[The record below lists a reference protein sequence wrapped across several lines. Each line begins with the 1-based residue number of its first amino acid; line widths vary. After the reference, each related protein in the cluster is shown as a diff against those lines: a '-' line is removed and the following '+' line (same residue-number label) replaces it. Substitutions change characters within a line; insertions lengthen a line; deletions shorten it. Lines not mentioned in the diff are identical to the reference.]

1 MTVSQLIAMLKS
13 QPGEAEVWC
22 EVQVGYGSRMDLVGI
37 NGMFHTQDERGGEVV
52 VLQSRQ

>member
-1 MTVSQLIAMLKS
+1 MKVSQLIAMLKS

-22 EVQVGYGSRMDLVGI
+22 EVPVGYGSRVDVVGI
-37 NGMFHTQDERGGEVV
+37 NGMFHIQDDRGGEVV

>member
-22 EVQVGYGSRMDLVGI
+22 EVQVDYGSRTGLVGI